1 MKKYKSPKRY
11 KVTIKWAGDCEETT
25 YFDTKEEATGYF
37 HTVISPYS
45 NITGHIE
52 EVEEEQN

>member
-1 MKKYKSPKRY
+1 MKRYKLPKRY
-11 KVTIKWAGDCEETT
+11 KVTIRWTGDYEETI
-25 YFDTKEEATGYF
+25 YFDTKEEATDYYND
-37 HTVISPYS
+37 VISPYS